1 MKDLATV
8 GIIKK
13 CCTFT
18 ASPFPQVW
26 VRLMIG
32 NRGITL
38 QSKLTRNEHDPTAVK
53 DAIKWKKQVELLI
66 GCEDKALFKDIDGG
80 KKVI

>member
-1 MKDLATV
+1 MV
-8 GIIKK
+8 
-13 CCTFT
+13 
-18 ASPFPQVW
+18 
-26 VRLMIG
+26 G

-53 DAIKWKKQVELLI
+53 DAIKWKKQVESLI
-66 GCEDKALFKDIDGG
+66 GCDDKVLFKDVEGE